1 MTTPTIAASF
11 LSTRRGKLILAL
23 LCAVGFLDF
32 LDISIVNVA
41 LPSIR
46 HELHFSVQSLQWV
59 ASGYLLTYGGF
70 LLLGG
75 RAADL
80 VGRRRVLVTG
90 IVVFGLSSLTA
101 GLAPSSGVLVGARL
115 AQGGGAAMMS
125 PAALSILTT
134 TFNQGTDR
142 LKAFGVWGAMS
153 GGASAVGVLLGGIL
167 AGGPGWR
174 WVFFINIPVCVIVI
188 VAAFRLI
195 GAEHHP
201 ARRASFD
208 ARGAVLVTA
217 AMLLL
222 VYGLVKAPAI
232 GWGSTETITALAAAG
247 LAFGLFA
254 VNESRHPSPLIPM
267 SVFRVK
273 GLPAADATQVIAM
286 AGFFSMFFFL
296 TLYMQTVLGYSPT
309 RAGAAYVPVAV
320 TVAISAAICSRLFAR
335 TGTRPLIAVGALV
348 AAGGTF
354 WLSQLPVHG
363 SYLTGLLPGLLI
375 MSAGLGAVFVGV
387 QTAANAGVP
396 PDQAGLA
403 AALINASFQVGA
415 ALGLAI
421 FSAIATSHTQHLLHE
436 HVAISAA
443 LTGGFRW
450 ALTASSV
457 FLLAAAPIALR
468 TANTRGEP
476 AGPAGP
482 AGSSDPASAAGRSA
496 ERSDVA
502 SATDLT
508 VARERQ

>member
-1 MTTPTIAASF
+1 MTTPSIEASA

-23 LCAVGFLDF
+23 MCAVGFLDF

-46 HELHFSVQSLQWV
+46 HELNFSVQNLQWV

-75 RAADL
+75 RTADL
-80 VGRRRVLVTG
+80 LGRRRVLVAG
-90 IVVFGLSSLTA
+90 ILVFALSSLTA
-101 GLAPSSGVLVGARL
+101 GLAQSSGVLVGARL
-115 AQGGGAAMMS
+115 AQGLGAAMMS

-142 LKAFGVWGAMS
+142 LKAFGAWGAMG
-153 GGASAVGVLLGGIL
+153 GGASAVGVLLGGVL
-167 AGGPGWR
+167 SGGPGWR
-174 WVFFINIPVCVIVI
+174 WVFFINLPVCAVVI
-188 VAAFRLI
+188 VAVFRLI
-195 GAEHHP
+195 GGAHQR
-201 ARRASFD
+201 ARRISFD
-208 ARGAVLVTA
+208 ARGAVLITA

-232 GWGSTETITALAAAG
+232 GWGNTETITALAAAAV
-247 LAFGLFA
+247 AFGLFA
-254 VNESRHPSPLIPM
+254 VNESRHPNALVPL
-267 SVFRVK
+267 SVFRIK

-320 TVAISAAICSRLFAR
+320 TVGVSATICSRLFAR
-335 TGTRPLIAVGALV
+335 TGTRPLIIAGALV

-363 SYLTGLLPGLLI
+363 SYLTHLLPGLLI

-396 PDQAGLA
+396 PDKAGLA
-403 AALINASFQVGA
+403 AALINASFQIGA

-421 FSAIATSHTQHLLHE
+421 FSAIATSRTQQLLHE
-436 HVAISAA
+436 HTAVSVA
-443 LTGGFRW
+443 LTSGFRW
-450 ALTASSV
+450 ALTASSI
-457 FLLAAAPIALR
+457 FLLGAAVIAVW

-476 AGPAGP
+476 TRSPEQNDVTGTAGGT
-482 AGSSDPASAAGRSA
+482 AADRTAAQAPLVS
-496 ERSDVA
+496 RIDH
-502 SATDLT
+502 
-508 VARERQ
+508 Q